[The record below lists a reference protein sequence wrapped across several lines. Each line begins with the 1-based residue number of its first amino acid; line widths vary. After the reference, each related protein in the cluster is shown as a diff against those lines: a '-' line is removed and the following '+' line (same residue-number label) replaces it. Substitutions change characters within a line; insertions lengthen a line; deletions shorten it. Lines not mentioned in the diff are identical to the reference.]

1 MEETP
6 TPSEPPGE
14 QQGSVQTEVVMG
26 KQASISIVVST
37 EKERSD
43 GRDRWP
49 SSFSF
54 QRCWTPGHP

>member
-26 KQASISIVVST
+26 KQASISIVAST

-43 GRDRWP
+43 GRDR
-49 SSFSF
+49 
-54 QRCWTPGHP
+54 